1 MKRLSFRFLKGGD
14 KMSSWRKCEACG
26 SDELERLESHDGKD
40 IYVCLDCEHTQTEV
54 KTTHE

>member
-1 MKRLSFRFLKGGD
+1 
-14 KMSSWRKCEACG
+14 MSSWRKCEACG

-54 KTTHE
+54 KQTHEQ